1 MGRPF
6 QDPQK
11 ITHWL
16 NQQRKR
22 AGCSLH
28 LFVAGVTDELVSTW
42 TQGEWPEIGAGGQ
55 AEFAASILQS
65 AQEEADSRGLT
76 TRFALKMVRDAD
88 GQLCGT
94 KSFVLEPA
102 DPGVAQESA
111 SAEGTLAQLM
121 RHREAEGRQ
130 LYLERQ
136 ALHMNFQRMIAVQ
149 NEQIAAERATTRELI
164 LMVIELAKASG
175 SSDGDSGDAVEQAKA
190 VAIDKA
196 ADALCQHL
204 APAAGQALSRLL
216 APSAPAKE
224 PGNKLAAVNGTK
236 EGKPS

>member
-1 MGRPF
+1 MARPF

-22 AGCSLH
+22 KGCSLH
-28 LFVAGVTDELVSTW
+28 LFVTGLTDELVSTW
-42 TQGEWPEIGAGGQ
+42 TESEWPEIGAGGQ
-55 AEFAASILQS
+55 SEFAAAILQS
-65 AQEEADSRGLT
+65 AQEEADSRGLV
-76 TRFALKMVRDAD
+76 TRFVLKMLLESDGSVR
-88 GQLCGT
+88 GS
-94 KSFVLEPA
+94 KSFVMEPA

-136 ALHMNFQRMIAVQ
+136 SLTMNFQRLLL
-149 NEQIAAERATTRELI
+149 AEREQMNREREFMMTLVTAVVELTKTSNAATDE
-164 LMVIELAKASG
+164 
-175 SSDGDSGDAVEQAKA
+175 GDPIAQAKA

-196 ADALCQHL
+196 TDALCQHL

-216 APSAPAKE
+216 APPEKAR
-224 PGNKLAAVNGTK
+224 PGNKLTATNPNGK
-236 EGKPS
+236 KDSPS

>member
-1 MGRPF
+1 MPRPF

-22 AGCSLH
+22 KGCALH
-28 LFVAGVTDELVSTW
+28 LFVTGVTDELVSTW
-42 TQGEWPEIGAGGQ
+42 TEGEWPEIGAGGQ
-55 AEFAASILQS
+55 SEFASAILQS
-65 AQEEADSRGLT
+65 AQEEADSRGLV
-76 TRFALKMVRDAD
+76 TRFVLKMVLEAD
-88 GQLCGT
+88 GTLRGS
-94 KSFVLEPA
+94 KSFVLEPV

-136 ALHMNFQRMIAVQ
+136 SLHMNFQRLL
-149 NEQIAAERATTRELI
+149 AAEREQLTREREFVMT
-164 LMVIELAKASG
+164 LMTAVVELAKSSG
-175 SSDGDSGDAVEQAKA
+175 SAPDDSDPIAQAKA

-204 APAAGQALSRLL
+204 APAAGVALSRLL
-216 APSAPAKE
+216 SPAPQAQ
-224 PGNKLAAVNGTK
+224 PGAKLAPVK
-236 EGKPS
+236 KDSPS

>member
-1 MGRPF
+1 MARPF

-22 AGCSLH
+22 KGCALH
-28 LFVAGVTDELVSTW
+28 LFITGVTDELVTAW
-42 TQGEWPEIGAGGQ
+42 TETEWPEIGSGGQ
-55 AEFAASILQS
+55 AEFASTILES
-65 AQEEADSRGLT
+65 AQEEADSRGLV
-76 TRFALKMVRDAD
+76 TRFVLRMILESTAELR
-88 GQLCGT
+88 GS

-102 DPGVAQESA
+102 QESVAQESA

-130 LYLERQ
+130 MYLERQ
-136 ALHMNFQRMIAVQ
+136 ALHMNFQRLLS
-149 NEQIAAERATTRELI
+149 AEREQMNREREL
-164 LMVIELAKASG
+164 LMQLVESVVALAKGA
-175 SSDGDSGDAVEQAKA
+175 GDSNAESDPIAQAKA

-204 APAAGQALSRLL
+204 APAAGAALTKLF
-216 APSAPAKE
+216 
-224 PGNKLAAVNGTK
+224 PGPVKTTGTKLATNGKK
-236 EGKPS
+236 EAASD

>member
-1 MGRPF
+1 MARPF

-22 AGCSLH
+22 KGCSLH
-28 LFVAGVTDELVSTW
+28 LFVTGVTDELVSTW
-42 TQGEWPEIGAGGQ
+42 TESEWPEIGSGGQ
-55 AEFAASILQS
+55 SEFAAAILQS
-65 AQEEADSRGLT
+65 AQEEADSRGLV
-76 TRFALKMVRDAD
+76 TRFVLKMLLESD
-88 GQLCGT
+88 GSIRGS
-94 KSFVLEPA
+94 KSFVLEPV

-136 ALHMNFQRMIAVQ
+136 SLHMNFQRLL
-149 NEQIAAERATTRELI
+149 AAEREQLNRERELMMT
-164 LMVIELAKASG
+164 LMQTVVELAKNSG
-175 SSDGDSGDAVEQAKA
+175 APSDDSDPIAQAKA

-204 APAAGQALSRLL
+204 APAAGVALSRLL
-216 APSAPAKE
+216 QPTTPAQPGTKLAPA
-224 PGNKLAAVNGTK
+224 
-236 EGKPS
+236 GKKDSPS